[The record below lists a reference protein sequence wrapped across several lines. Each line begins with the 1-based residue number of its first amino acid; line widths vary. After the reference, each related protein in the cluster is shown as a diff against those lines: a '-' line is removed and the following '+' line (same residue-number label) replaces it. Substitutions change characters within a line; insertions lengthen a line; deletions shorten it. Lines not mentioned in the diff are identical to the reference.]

1 MCGFKNPNM
10 KIFFTWW
17 NKQTIGTFI
26 KTFFTGRL
34 VGKDDYG
41 NKYYKNKND
50 ERWVIYSSEIEAT
63 KITADWYLWMHHTID
78 KIPNDKL
85 EKKYQWQ
92 KKHSENKTGTVE
104 KHTPIKIRK
113 KNDKKKYQ
121 TWK

>member
-1 MCGFKNPNM
+1 MCGFKKLNM

-17 NKQTIGTFI
+17 NRQTIGTFI
-26 KTFFTGRL
+26 KTFFTGKF

-50 ERWVIYSSEIEAT
+50 DRWVIYSSEIEAT

>member
-1 MCGFKNPNM
+1 M

-26 KTFFTGRL
+26 KTFFTGKF

-50 ERWVIYSSEIEAT
+50 ERWVVYSSEIEAT
-63 KITADWYLWMHHTID
+63 KITTDWYLWMHHTID
-78 KIPNDKL
+78 KIPNEKL
-85 EKKYQWQ
+85 EKKHQWQ
-92 KKHSENKTGTVE
+92 KKHSENKTGTEE
-104 KHTPIKIRK
+104 KHKPINISK
-113 KNDKKKYQ
+113 KNIKKRYD

>member
-1 MCGFKNPNM
+1 M

-17 NKQTIGTFI
+17 NRQTIGTFI
-26 KTFFTGRL
+26 KTFFTGKF
-34 VGKDDYG
+34 VGQDGYG

-85 EKKYQWQ
+85 DKKYQWQ
-92 KKHSENKTGTVE
+92 KKHSENKTGTEE
-104 KHTPIKIRK
+104 KYKPIKISK
-113 KNDKKKYQ
+113 KNVEKKYD